1 MAVTDRE
8 GLVEQGVDQQRF
20 AFTLMYAMFGV
31 AIVIAVFGVVNTL
44 VLSVMERTQEIG
56 VMRAVGTK
64 RLLVRRTIR
73 AESIVISMFGALL
86 GVLVGVPV
94 GAVMQHAM
102 FGQLLW
108 DFTMPFTVIG
118 MALVGISVAAVMA
131 AMWPARRA
139 AGTNMLEAIS
149 GK

>member
-1 MAVTDRE
+1 V
-8 GLVEQGVDQQRF
+8 
-20 AFTLMYAMFGV
+20 
-31 AIVIAVFGVVNTL
+31 
-44 VLSVMERTQEIG
+44 
-56 VMRAVGTK
+56 
-64 RLLVRRTIR
+64 
-73 AESIVISMFGALL
+73 
-86 GVLVGVPV
+86 VGVPV

-118 MALVGISVAAVMA
+118 PALVGISVAAVLA

-139 AGTNMLEAIS
+139 AGTNMLEAIT